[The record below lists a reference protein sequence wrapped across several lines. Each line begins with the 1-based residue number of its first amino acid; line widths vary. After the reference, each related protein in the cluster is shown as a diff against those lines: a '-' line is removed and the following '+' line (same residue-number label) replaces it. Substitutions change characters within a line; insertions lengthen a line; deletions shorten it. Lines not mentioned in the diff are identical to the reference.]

1 MGYIAADTSGE
12 FTAQITR
19 LLRDESSDNIPLL
32 LEIIEGGGVNR
43 RIIGYLFG
51 IAVFYAKKPVA
62 DQALSILRR
71 YAGAETVKQAEKL
84 REGATYHYNESEYLG
99 KYQNP
104 EFDIFDFILANKMC
118 LWHRASAGRSAYFE
132 VSHRTLQ
139 LANYPERCVSAS
151 IATLD
156 FIRYITL
163 PAHKNFDLVAAME
176 HLQHLSLESVHLEN
190 IRLDSFPTV
199 LFGLSR
205 LRTLTIKK
213 GTYRP
218 RSPMQ
223 VFADHHPLGSATLE
237 KLSIDGYPISGEQF
251 LGPFPA
257 LKEVEITRCS
267 LERIDFLQDSLQLTH
282 LILRSNHLA
291 YLPELLGK
299 CTKLKW
305 LDASNNPFQKI
316 ELDLRELQELVHLEI
331 SLNR

>member
-1 MGYIAADTSGE
+1 
-12 FTAQITR
+12 
-19 LLRDESSDNIPLL
+19 
-32 LEIIEGGGVNR
+32 
-43 RIIGYLFG
+43 
-51 IAVFYAKKPVA
+51 
-62 DQALSILRR
+62 
-71 YAGAETVKQAEKL
+71 L

>member
-1 MGYIAADTSGE
+1 MGYIAEDTTGE

-19 LLRDESSDNIPLL
+19 LLRDESTDNIPLL
-32 LEIIEGGGVNR
+32 LEIVEGGGVNR

-62 DQALSILRR
+62 DQALSILRQ
-71 YAGAETVKQAEKL
+71 YAGPETVKQAEKL

-118 LWHRASAGRSAYFE
+118 LWHRASVGRSAYFE
-132 VSHRTLQ
+132 VSHRTLH
-139 LANYPERCVSAS
+139 LANYPERSVSAS

-176 HLQHLSLESVHLEN
+176 HLQHLPLESVHLEN
-190 IRLDSFPTV
+190 IRLDTFPTL

-223 VFADHHPLGSATLE
+223 VFAEHSPLGSSTLE

-251 LGPFPA
+251 LGPFPS

-267 LERIDFLQDSLQLTH
+267 LERIDFLKDSLQLTH
-282 LILRSNHLA
+282 LILRGNHLT
-291 YLPELLGK
+291 YLPDLLGR
-299 CTKLKW
+299 CTRLKW
-305 LDASNNPFQKI
+305 LDASNNPFKKI
-316 ELDLRELQELVHLEI
+316 ELDLRELHELVHLEI